1 LNSDAD
7 FSTHVQV
14 VSGLL
19 NRTIATASCWDDLSL
34 YTLITSSGKIKDRF
48 TTKYP
53 TILSKVTDDMF
64 GPLKESAPSLCSREI
79 TLLNK
84 TLAHLKLESTFMQ
97 LKEHLQNS
105 AHTDDSNLRVEHIRD
120 MFKLLQKLLVSIKES
135 ATRLH
140 QHLKESDVDKKAVQ
154 GEATILQWRI
164 ILLEGLVFNGA
175 YAFILENV
183 LGRALEIITTT
194 VDESRQLERAILN
207 KGKAK
212 KKAEALSVAAEA
224 AAKRF
229 AAKKAKIA
237 AQLEKASPERR
248 AELMKKMQEE
258 EAARVESEVESE
270 VDSEPLDE
278 DVNDD
283 IDNETNTPTDKGSSA
298 ASKVLAWL
306 KLLTSNVHHPMRFR
320 GLEDTFMV
328 KEISFDVLT
337 YPKSSRD
344 IVKWEELVKE
354 NVSEDNY
361 EEVFQKLQ
369 ELDYRLV
376 KGNTV
381 KFSGRVHCE
390 AMMATAVLLAKKR
403 YLHKVGDLLLHEQ
416 RKPRADS
423 LL

>member
-64 GPLKESAPSLCSREI
+64 GPLKESTHSLCSREI
-79 TLLNK
+79 TFLND
-84 TLAHLKLESTFMQ
+84 TLAELKLESTFMQ
-97 LKEHLQNS
+97 LKEHFQNS
-105 AHTDDSNLRVEHIRD
+105 RTGDSNLRVEDMRD
-120 MFKLLQKLLVSIKES
+120 MFKLLQKLLVSIEES
-135 ATRLH
+135 ATRLN
-140 QHLKESDVDKKAVQ
+140 QHLKESEVDKKVVQ
-154 GEATILQWRI
+154 DEAMILQWRI
-164 ILLEGLVFNGA
+164 ILLEGLVFNDT

-183 LGRALEIITTT
+183 LGRALEFITTA

-224 AAKRF
+224 AEKRF

-237 AQLEKASPERR
+237 AQLEKLSPERR

-258 EAARVESEVESE
+258 EAARVENEVESEVESE
-270 VDSEPLDE
+270 PLDE
-278 DVNDD
+278 NDD

-306 KLLTSNVHHPMRFR
+306 KLLTSNVHHPMTFR

-354 NVSEDNY
+354 TVLEDHY

-376 KGNTV
+376 KGSTV

-403 YLHKVGDLLLHEQ
+403 YLHKVRDLLLHEQ

-423 LL
+423 LLL

>member
-7 FSTHVQV
+7 FATHVQV

-79 TLLNK
+79 KLLNK
-84 TLAHLKLESTFMQ
+84 TLAELKLESTFMQ

-105 AHTDDSNLRVEHIRD
+105 ARSGDSNLRVEHMRD

-140 QHLKESDVDKKAVQ
+140 QHLKESEVDKKVVQ
-154 GEATILQWRI
+154 EEATILQWRI
-164 ILLEGLVFNGA
+164 ILLEGLVFNDA

-183 LGRALEIITTT
+183 LGRALEFITTA
-194 VDESRQLERAILN
+194 VDESTSRQLERAILN

-237 AQLEKASPERR
+237 AQLEKLSPERR
-248 AELMKKMQEE
+248 AELMKKN
-258 EAARVESEVESE
+258 AGRR
-270 VDSEPLDE
+270 
-278 DVNDD
+278 
-283 IDNETNTPTDKGSSA
+283 SS
-298 ASKVLAWL
+298 
-306 KLLTSNVHHPMRFR
+306 
-320 GLEDTFMV
+320 
-328 KEISFDVLT
+328 
-337 YPKSSRD
+337 
-344 IVKWEELVKE
+344 
-354 NVSEDNY
+354 
-361 EEVFQKLQ
+361 
-369 ELDYRLV
+369 
-376 KGNTV
+376 
-381 KFSGRVHCE
+381 
-390 AMMATAVLLAKKR
+390 
-403 YLHKVGDLLLHEQ
+403 
-416 RKPRADS
+416 
-423 LL
+423 